1 MAPARLSAD
10 SVLVF
15 SYDLGTVRRTRFMV
29 AFTMFVVALLA
40 FAPMALA
47 RDDGGQGWFGETTD
61 QNVTNA
67 MFITIAFF
75 PAVIIVLSLI
85 QWRLD
90 KRKHAKLDAAKA
102 RESNSDWR
110 GGW

>member
-1 MAPARLSAD
+1 MLIVTSVAVTCLTLAPA
-10 SVLVF
+10 
-15 SYDLGTVRRTRFMV
+15 
-29 AFTMFVVALLA
+29 AF
-40 FAPMALA
+40 A

-61 QNVTNA
+61 QNITNA

-75 PAVIIVLSLI
+75 PTLILILSLI

-90 KRKHAKLDAAKA
+90 KRKHARMDAAKA
-102 RESNSDWR
+102 RERNADWR

>member
-1 MAPARLSAD
+1 MIALTTFG
-10 SVLVF
+10 L
-15 SYDLGTVRRTRFMV
+15 L
-29 AFTMFVVALLA
+29 LLA
-40 FAPMALA
+40 FAPAAFA

-61 QNVTNA
+61 QNITNV

-75 PAVIIVLSLI
+75 PTVILILSLI

-90 KRKHAKLDAAKA
+90 KRKHARLDAAKA
-102 RESNSDWR
+102 RERNADWR